1 MLYKFLTIPACDSAS
16 GQGEINAFCA
26 SHKIVSVEKHFVPVG
41 VESFWAFCISY
52 VDKNAGVETFTK
64 KDKTDYRYVLNE
76 RDFAVYSRLR
86 LLRKTL
92 AERDGIP
99 VYALFTNE
107 QLATMV
113 RNYVKTE
120 SDMLRIN
127 GIGKARVEKYGKE
140 FLLLLCKEYDKEAA
154 GEENKN

>member
-1 MLYKFLTIPACDSAS
+1 
-16 GQGEINAFCA
+16 
-26 SHKIVSVEKHFVPVG
+26 
-41 VESFWAFCISY
+41 VESFWAFCIAY
-52 VDKNAGVETFTK
+52 LDKNAGGETFAK

-99 VYALFTNE
+99 VYAIFTNE
-107 QLATMV
+107 QLAAMV
-113 RNYVKTE
+113 RESVKTE
-120 SDMLRIN
+120 ADLLRIT
-127 GIGKARVEKYGKE
+127 GVGKARVEKYGRE